1 VRATAVRVASEW
13 TYVLKLFVV
22 HIHVSLLGWFIISVS
37 RRLELQKGIAEL
49 EASVG

>member
-1 VRATAVRVASEW
+1 MRATAVRVASEW

-22 HIHVSLLGWFIISVS
+22 HMHVSLPGWFIISFS
-37 RRLELQKGIAEL
+37 RLELQKGIAEL